1 MICTVD
7 VRSVTDKARF
17 FLKRRRN
24 ESEILGF
31 FCEEE
36 LTTVSSMSP
45 AHDDEDEDSLGL
57 DTRVIELM
65 EIALLWRRRVGEEEE
80 EQRERIEEE
89 EDEETEA

>member
-45 AHDDEDEDSLGL
+45 AHDDEDEDEDSLRL

-65 EIALLWRRRVGEEEE
+65 EIALL
-80 EQRERIEEE
+80 
-89 EDEETEA
+89 